1 MDNKGMKQTILSK
14 ILCKRYR
21 TPGIPPPSKRN
32 KPVLLLICAIKPIFT
47 TMERT
52 GEAGVEIV

>member
-1 MDNKGMKQTILSK
+1 MDNKGMKQTILFK

-21 TPGIPPPSKRN
+21 TPAIPPSYKRN
-32 KPVLLLICAIKPIFT
+32 KPVILLICAIKPIFT

-52 GEAGVEIV
+52 GEIGLEIV